1 MAFLVCAI
9 YCGAFKVC
17 LHRTL
22 WSRGSSLSSILS
34 LHVRSQYPALHSLNP
49 INHQNPK
56 PTHTMH
62 LPLPT
67 FAFLLTLLLPTLAS
81 HDGPYPT
88 FSPTHHKPP
97 FPTGTGT
104 APATCPT
111 KTITKT
117 TTVTVTTTATGS
129 GGFYPTATGTGASSG
144 TGVYY
149 PTVGLRYVRPRKQR
163 REGFRWF

>member
-1 MAFLVCAI
+1 
-9 YCGAFKVC
+9 
-17 LHRTL
+17 
-22 WSRGSSLSSILS
+22 
-34 LHVRSQYPALHSLNP
+34 
-49 INHQNPK
+49 
-56 PTHTMH
+56 MH

-67 FAFLLTLLLPTLAS
+67 LAFLLTLLLPTLAS

-88 FSPTHHKPP
+88 FSPTHHNPP

-104 APATCPT
+104 APAT
-111 KTITKT
+111 
-117 TTVTVTTTATGS
+117 TTATGT